1 MSGPAQGGHITPQT
15 PSTDRPQEQMST
27 DRWEQAP
34 LPDVREPVSTAWQWE
49 ISRPAELTA
58 ARGQLRADLTDGA
71 LPAGAAADDVDRLLL
86 AFEEL
91 ASNGVRHSGAAVRV
105 TVTGT
110 ATGWLVD
117 VSDARPDQPPV
128 PAVDRDPSLGGLGLH
143 LIARL
148 SARHGWAVI
157 GRRKHVWACLTLA

>member
-1 MSGPAQGGHITPQT
+1 
-15 PSTDRPQEQMST
+15 MST
-27 DRWEQAP
+27 DSWGRAP
-34 LPDVREPVSTAWQWE
+34 LPEVRGQVSTAWRWE
-49 ISRPAELTA
+49 ISSPAQLTA
-58 ARGQLRADLTDGA
+58 ARVELRSGLTGGGLPDGA
-71 LPAGAAADDVDRLLL
+71 DAEDVDRLLL

-91 ASNGVRHSGAAVRV
+91 ASNGVRHSGAPVRV
-105 TVTGT
+105 AVTGT

-148 SARHGWAVI
+148 SARHGWTVV
-157 GRRKHVWACLTLA
+157 GRRKHVWACLTPA